1 MDSNLPTLFNMID
14 PDDENGLYKK
24 EVKENKNKDNINN
37 IKEEEKKTESQE
49 KKEEEINNI
58 KKEEKIKEK
67 EKIEEVKE
75 IKKEK
80 MSYNE
85 NDDDDI
91 EKEKNQKKNRIKN
104 LIKELNKIYSLG
116 NDFYKKNSYEEA
128 ISKYNEGNKIIN
140 EELLEVNRNRMM
152 GFNQEIQDF
161 ISISK
166 KLMSN
171 LSLAYSQL
179 GKFKESIELDKK
191 IISIDPVYD
200 KSYARLFKSYL
211 KLNQKAEAV
220 FFGDILIK
228 NFSEE
233 IRKNYKDLIPK
244 IEKEKQNLEIEYLME
259 KERQRKENLKNILKI
274 TMPIF
279 VLFVS
284 YIYFKFFKKNKSF

>member
-49 KKEEEINNI
+49 IKEEEINNI

-128 ISKYNEGNKIIN
+128 ISKYNEGYKIIN

-284 YIYFKFFKKNKSF
+284 YIYFKFFKKK

>member
-37 IKEEEKKTESQE
+37 IKEEGKKTESQE

-58 KKEEKIKEK
+58 KKEEKKKEK

-85 NDDDDI
+85 NDDDI

-128 ISKYNEGNKIIN
+128 ISKYNEGYKIIN

-284 YIYFKFFKKNKSF
+284 YIYFKFFKKK

>member
-37 IKEEEKKTESQE
+37 IKEEGKKTESQE

-85 NDDDDI
+85 NDDDI
-91 EKEKNQKKNRIKN
+91 EKEKKQKKNRIKN

-128 ISKYNEGNKIIN
+128 ISKYNEGYKIIN

-284 YIYFKFFKKNKSF
+284 YIYFKFFKKK

>member
-37 IKEEEKKTESQE
+37 IKEEEKKTESQG

-85 NDDDDI
+85 NDDDI

-128 ISKYNEGNKIIN
+128 ISKYNEGYKIIN

-284 YIYFKFFKKNKSF
+284 YIYFKFFKKK

>member
-37 IKEEEKKTESQE
+37 IKEEGKKTESQE

-85 NDDDDI
+85 NDDDI

-128 ISKYNEGNKIIN
+128 ISKYNEGYKIIN

-259 KERQRKENLKNILKI
+259 NERQRKENLKNILKI

-284 YIYFKFFKKNKSF
+284 YIYFKFFKKK

>member
-67 EKIEEVKE
+67 EKIEEAKE

-85 NDDDDI
+85 NDDDI

-128 ISKYNEGNKIIN
+128 ISKYNEGYKIIN

-284 YIYFKFFKKNKSF
+284 YIYFKFFKKK

>member
-1 MDSNLPTLFNMID
+1 
-14 PDDENGLYKK
+14 
-24 EVKENKNKDNINN
+24 
-37 IKEEEKKTESQE
+37 
-49 KKEEEINNI
+49 
-58 KKEEKIKEK
+58 
-67 EKIEEVKE
+67 
-75 IKKEK
+75 

-85 NDDDDI
+85 NDDDI
-91 EKEKNQKKNRIKN
+91 EKEKNQKKNCIKN

-128 ISKYNEGNKIIN
+128 ISKYNEGYKIIN

-284 YIYFKFFKKNKSF
+284 YIYFKFFKKK

>member
-85 NDDDDI
+85 NDDDI

-284 YIYFKFFKKNKSF
+284 YIYFKFFKKK

>member
-37 IKEEEKKTESQE
+37 IKEEGKKTKKKK

-85 NDDDDI
+85 NDDDI

-128 ISKYNEGNKIIN
+128 ISKYNEGYKIIN

-284 YIYFKFFKKNKSF
+284 YIYFKFFKKK

>member
-128 ISKYNEGNKIIN
+128 ISKYNEGYKIIN

-284 YIYFKFFKKNKSF
+284 YIYFKFFKKK

>member
-80 MSYNE
+80 MRYNE
-85 NDDDDI
+85 NDDDI

-128 ISKYNEGNKIIN
+128 ISKYNEGYKIIN

-284 YIYFKFFKKNKSF
+284 YIYFKFFKKK

>member
-85 NDDDDI
+85 NDDDI

-128 ISKYNEGNKIIN
+128 ISKYNEGYKIIN

-284 YIYFKFFKKNKSF
+284 YIYFKFFKKK

>member
-37 IKEEEKKTESQE
+37 IKEEGKKTESQE

-85 NDDDDI
+85 NDDDI

-128 ISKYNEGNKIIN
+128 ISKYNEGYKIIN

-284 YIYFKFFKKNKSF
+284 YIYFKFFKKK

>member
-85 NDDDDI
+85 NDDDI

-128 ISKYNEGNKIIN
+128 ISKYNEGYKIIN

-284 YIYFKFFKKNKSF
+284 YSKKNKSF